1 MTTTTWKNNWFYK
14 QNNSSARASRFLVH
28 TLYFFDVHYAT
39 TVYGVKLP
47 DAFMEDVN
55 TRRRIFLFWI
65 WIQPLIRIQLQEKK
79 KCSYLTNWEGLNR
92 LMFLLPSSSLRKL
105 RNNLGLNHITRSKHF
120 SANANYFLLI
130 LIIYAS
136 AMKPR
141 GNTFY
146 KLLKPPTLEPVCY
159 TTAFLILK
167 KHI

>member
-79 KCSYLTNWEGLNR
+79 K
-92 LMFLLPSSSLRKL
+92 MLLFNKL
-105 RNNLGLNHITRSKHF
+105 RGSKQTDVF
-120 SANANYFLLI
+120 IA
-130 LIIYAS
+130 
-136 AMKPR
+136 
-141 GNTFY
+141 
-146 KLLKPPTLEPVCY
+146 VVV
-159 TTAFLILK
+159 TA
-167 KHI
+167 